1 MLIFIC
7 FNLPAQAAEKQKI
20 TLQLKWTHAFQFAG
34 YYAAKEK
41 GFYDQAGLDVTIKEA
56 QPESDVISEV
66 LSGRAQFGTGTN
78 SLLLARQAD
87 QPVTVLAVI
96 FQHSPLV
103 ILALTDEKKV
113 KTIHDLVGKR
123 IMFEKQSEEL
133 IAYLQR
139 ERISPKDIRFI
150 PHSFDIRDLTEGRV
164 DAISAYVTNETF
176 YLEKEN
182 ILYQVLDPRAS
193 GIDFYGDNLF
203 TSEYMIKN
211 NPEAVAAFRSAS
223 LKGWHYAMTHKDEV
237 ADIIFSRY
245 SSKHP
250 KDFYLH
256 EALAMDDMLK
266 PELVEIGY
274 MNIGRWQHIVEIYQ
288 SLGMLK
294 PDFSLDG
301 FLYDEKP
308 KEKTVWFRTV
318 GFPAA
323 AVLVLTISIYLIFIF
338 RRMKGKIAREQE
350 IIAKLNETEQ
360 LNKSLLENSTAAIYM
375 LKGSKIIHGNS
386 AIAEITGYQKDELL
400 EMEEFEFIHPDFREI
415 AKERTRKREHGEY
428 VPDRYEMKIRKK
440 NGETRWIDHSGRA
453 VSHRGEMCVVG
464 TAIDITENRQMRDA
478 LKLSEERHRLLAD
491 NSLDVIWTMDINGR
505 MTYVSPSV
513 QKLRG
518 YSPEEVMQQPME
530 KLLTHD
536 SLVIVQEG
544 LKMAR
549 EAVEKGLP
557 YSDFRADLEQPCKDG
572 TTVWTET
579 TVTGMYN
586 EKNEFVGM
594 LGVTRDIT
602 QRKHFESSIAEMK
615 KYDSVTG
622 LPRREFFTTRLEN
635 EIEAAKLVN
644 GSGGLLVVG
653 LDGFKNINETFGF
666 SAGDLVLKK
675 TAERLKEAREAD
687 VSRIGGDEF
696 AVLLAR
702 VSCEANALE
711 RAENIRKMFEE
722 PFYVE
727 GYDLSL
733 TVSIGISIF
742 PEQGTNEIV
751 LLKNAENAL
760 ETAKRNGR
768 NRCEIYIPDDFI

>member
-1 MLIFIC
+1 
-7 FNLPAQAAEKQKI
+7 
-20 TLQLKWTHAFQFAG
+20 
-34 YYAAKEK
+34 
-41 GFYDQAGLDVTIKEA
+41 
-56 QPESDVISEV
+56 
-66 LSGRAQFGTGTN
+66 
-78 SLLLARQAD
+78 
-87 QPVTVLAVI
+87 
-96 FQHSPLV
+96 
-103 ILALTDEKKV
+103 
-113 KTIHDLVGKR
+113 
-123 IMFEKQSEEL
+123 
-133 IAYLQR
+133 
-139 ERISPKDIRFI
+139 
-150 PHSFDIRDLTEGRV
+150 
-164 DAISAYVTNETF
+164 
-176 YLEKEN
+176 
-182 ILYQVLDPRAS
+182 
-193 GIDFYGDNLF
+193 
-203 TSEYMIKN
+203 
-211 NPEAVAAFRSAS
+211 
-223 LKGWHYAMTHKDEV
+223 
-237 ADIIFSRY
+237 
-245 SSKHP
+245 
-250 KDFYLH
+250 
-256 EALAMDDMLK
+256 
-266 PELVEIGY
+266 
-274 MNIGRWQHIVEIYQ
+274 
-288 SLGMLK
+288 
-294 PDFSLDG
+294 
-301 FLYDEKP
+301 
-308 KEKTVWFRTV
+308 
-318 GFPAA
+318 
-323 AVLVLTISIYLIFIF
+323 
-338 RRMKGKIAREQE
+338 
-350 IIAKLNETEQ
+350 
-360 LNKSLLENSTAAIYM
+360 
-375 LKGSKIIHGNS
+375 
-386 AIAEITGYQKDELL
+386 
-400 EMEEFEFIHPDFREI
+400 
-415 AKERTRKREHGEY
+415 
-428 VPDRYEMKIRKK
+428 
-440 NGETRWIDHSGRA
+440 
-453 VSHRGEMCVVG
+453 MCVVG

-557 YSDFRADLEQPCKDG
+557 YPDFRADLEQPCKDG

-711 RAENIRKMFEE
+711 RADNIRKMFEE